1 MYHHQLS
8 QKKSGEIA
16 RAQSLAT
23 DIDTAAP
30 GNALVQDHAIQ
41 EIEAVVTVVIEAVT
55 EAAIVV
61 ATAIEADDRVL
72 IVEEIDHPQGIED
85 EIEVDDIEAEAG
97 VDQEIDHLEEESRKV
112 DQEVDLVLDQGLLE
126 SDLKIPRKR
135 LKKMDEIVL
144 KPLIKKPVMRI
155 VQNPQGLRNIK
166 SPKNRR
172 RRKKKRK
179 RKNTDVIA
187 LVLNLSSASA
197 SQGQSRN
204 QSLSRNPSMKNR
216 KSVRNQQRRLKM
228 NSRQL
233 MQVQFETSGKDPR
246 KMMRRTT
253 SSISGKVLAQ
263 RSQMTQKKQ
272 SKKKKLQRQMMRA
285 KPLQILSAQRINR
298 QRRSSLMHA
307 NGNLSIRTKKIMNHP
322 RLKLR
327 MTSHTR

>member
-135 LKKMDEIVL
+135 YCDVHKYHVLYRRFRLKKMDEIVL

-155 VQNPQGLRNIK
+155 VQNPQGTCFFFNIY
-166 SPKNRR
+166 
-172 RRKKKRK
+172 
-179 RKNTDVIA
+179 
-187 LVLNLSSASA
+187 L
-197 SQGQSRN
+197 
-204 QSLSRNPSMKNR
+204 
-216 KSVRNQQRRLKM
+216 
-228 NSRQL
+228 
-233 MQVQFETSGKDPR
+233 F
-246 KMMRRTT
+246 
-253 SSISGKVLAQ
+253 
-263 RSQMTQKKQ
+263 
-272 SKKKKLQRQMMRA
+272 LQ
-285 KPLQILSAQRINR
+285 
-298 QRRSSLMHA
+298 
-307 NGNLSIRTKKIMNHP
+307 
-322 RLKLR
+322 
-327 MTSHTR
+327 